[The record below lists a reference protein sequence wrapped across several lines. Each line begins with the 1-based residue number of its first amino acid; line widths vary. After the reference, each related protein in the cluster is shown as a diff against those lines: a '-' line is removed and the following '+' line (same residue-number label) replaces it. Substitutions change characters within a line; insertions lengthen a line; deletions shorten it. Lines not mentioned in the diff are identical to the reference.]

1 MSRPVVVPHFAMS
14 EVSYELAAIRWRRS
28 DTIDVLTIHDTQIA
42 VFPLAFLSS
51 CGDNTWQYVLNVV
64 HQLVT
69 PIPERPGVIVT
80 EMGEP
85 VNLEEPPSA
94 GTFRYKQP
102 GALLLPTDLSS
113 STDCMKIH
121 SSSQGLTPSP
131 PFHVAPSISAASNRP
146 RSWPARLQDLP
157 PVVYRA
163 DRSKY
168 ASLVSLPILRSP
180 TYLYV

>member
-1 MSRPVVVPHFAMS
+1 MS

-113 STDCMKIH
+113 YED
-121 SSSQGLTPSP
+121 
-131 PFHVAPSISAASNRP
+131 
-146 RSWPARLQDLP
+146 
-157 PVVYRA
+157 
-163 DRSKY
+163 
-168 ASLVSLPILRSP
+168 SL
-180 TYLYV
+180 